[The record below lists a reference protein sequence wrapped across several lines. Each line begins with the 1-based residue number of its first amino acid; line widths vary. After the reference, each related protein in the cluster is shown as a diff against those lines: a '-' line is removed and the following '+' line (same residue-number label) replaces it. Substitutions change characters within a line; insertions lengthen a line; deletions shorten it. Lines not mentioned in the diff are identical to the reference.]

1 MFDTDWMEVTG
12 RLPGEPKVEVVES
25 LRRMVDKVRPV
36 SMAQERVLPFSQ
48 DLDGLLEGGLRRGT
62 SVALEGESGVT
73 SLALA
78 LCAQATISGMWL
90 GCLNTPSLGWA
101 SAVEL
106 GVDLRHVVVVD
117 VEDHDVL
124 DAIGVMVDVFDMVM
138 CGDLRELPHSKV
150 RKLLARVK
158 ERGCVLVT
166 MGERSKTVLAG
177 WGVTQERFEGWGEV
191 PDSLVYVEGVT
202 WAGLGAGR
210 GRLGERRLV
219 VRVKNRRGLVRT
231 HPIEVR
237 LPAKGGAVLDDA
249 QCSESSPVV
258 RLCYSD
264 GEYLIRE
271 RPNGDSVP
279 ERHEDQSRAG

>member
-1 MFDTDWMEVTG
+1 MESAG
-12 RLPGEPKVEVVES
+12 RLRDASKAEALEG

-36 SMAQERVLPFSQ
+36 SMAQERVLPFAPG
-48 DLDGLLEGGLRRGT
+48 LDGLLEGGLRRGA

-78 LCAQATISGMWL
+78 LCAQATSSGMWL

-117 VEDHDVL
+117 VEDHDML
-124 DAIGVMVDVFDMVM
+124 DAMGVMVDVFDLVM
-138 CGDLRELPHSKV
+138 CGDLSELPHSKV
-150 RKLLARVK
+150 RKLLARAK

-177 WGVTQERFEGWGEV
+177 WDMNQERLEGWGEV
-191 PDSLVYVEGVT
+191 PDSLVYVEGAMWT
-202 WAGLGAGR
+202 GLGVGH
-210 GRLGERRLV
+210 GRLGERRLA
-219 VRVKNRRGLVRT
+219 VRVKNRRGRVSSQ
-231 HPIEVR
+231 PFEVL
-237 LPAKGGAVLDDA
+237 LPAKGGATLNNA
-249 QCSESSPVV
+249 QRSESSPVV

-271 RPNGDSVP
+271 RTNDDSVL
-279 ERHEDQSRAG
+279 EHREDQSRAG